1 MSSKKTKNQSPS
13 NKLEKKAD
21 AAEKNEPELE
31 KSPSDKTGGQSANR
45 FPIAGI
51 GASAGGLEAFTE
63 LLKHLPDDTG
73 MGFVLI
79 QHLHPEHPSAL
90 TEILSRATKMPV
102 VEIEDGMRV
111 APNHIY
117 IIPPNTYLGILHG
130 VLHLMP
136 RSDIKGQNL
145 PIDYFFRHLAED
157 LGSLSIGVIL
167 SGTASDGVMGLKAI
181 SAEGG
186 ITISQDRE
194 SAKYD
199 GMPHSAIAAGCVD
212 VILPPG
218 KIAKELARIAHHPFV
233 ASKAKG
239 KGEVFPESDDVLSK
253 IFLLLRRQTG
263 NDFTYYKPT
272 TIQRRIRRRM
282 LLHKLDQ
289 LDNYVHYL
297 QDTPAEIDLLFH
309 DLLINVTEF
318 FRDSST
324 FEALAAKV
332 FPMLKDRSADMPI
345 RIWVPGCSTGEEPY
359 SLAISLLEYLGDS
372 AGNMAIQIFATDI
385 DENAIAIARAGLY
398 PETINQHVSPERL
411 RRFFVRVEGGRYQI
425 SRFIREMCV
434 FAVQNVIKDP
444 TFSRLDLIS
453 CRNLLIYLGPVLQ
466 KKIMLLFHYAMK
478 PGGYLLLGSAE
489 SISGSS
495 DYYQMVDSKE
505 KIYTK
510 KSLATP
516 RQIDFGGLNIGMA
529 PQPPRQGINASGTN
543 SGAEFDLGRQID
555 KLLIDKFTPP
565 AVAINGNMDI
575 LQFRGRTGVYLESPS
590 GKATLQILK
599 MAREDIMLELSGVVK
614 KALSSGAAASRQG
627 IRIKRGDSEELLNID
642 VLPIE
647 GRAAP
652 ERFFLVVFESSGPVA
667 IEQLPKPKKE
677 LGKDIQENP
686 RVNELEQELAATKE
700 YLQSVIEQQETSN
713 EELSSANE
721 EVQSSNEELQ
731 SINEEM
737 ETAKEELQSTNEELA
752 TVNDELGT
760 RNQDMD
766 QSNNDLNNII
776 SSINIPLVILDIDQR
791 VRRFSP
797 QAEKLLNLI
806 GGDVGRP
813 FSDIKTRINVENLGA
828 TINEVIEMLHPVELE
843 AQDEDGHWYSVRVR
857 PYKTMDNRIDGSVIV
872 FVNIDEM
879 KKSLDAARH
888 ARNHAESV
896 IAALRYPILVLDKRL
911 TVVSASNAFYNAFK
925 VTAEETIGNLLYR
938 LGNSQW
944 GIPELRNKLDKTI
957 AAGTP
962 FEGFVVEHDFER
974 IGPRTMCL
982 SGRLIPASDD
992 SEVMVLMQIEDV
1004 TEVAKSQK

>member
-1 MSSKKTKNQSPS
+1 MGNKNKKNERLGKKPG
-13 NKLEKKAD
+13 EKAGTD
-21 AAEKNEPELE
+21 EKNKPELE
-31 KSPSDKTGGQSANR
+31 KSPSDKTGEQSGHR

-63 LLKHLPDDTG
+63 LLSHLPDDTG

-157 LGSLSIGVIL
+157 LGSMSIGVIL
-167 SGTASDGVMGLKAI
+167 SGTASDGVLGLKAI

-186 ITISQDRE
+186 ITIAQDRE

-212 VILPPG
+212 VVLPPD
-218 KIAKELARIAHHPFV
+218 KIAAELARIAHHPFV
-233 ASKAKG
+233 ASKPAG
-239 KGEVFPESDDVLSK
+239 KTGEVFPDSDDMLSK

-282 LLHKLDQ
+282 LLHKLDR
-289 LDNYVHYL
+289 LDNYVRYL
-297 QDTPAEIDLLFH
+297 QDNPAEIDQLFH

-318 FRDSST
+318 FRDT
-324 FEALAAKV
+324 EAFEALAEKV
-332 FPMLKDRSADMPI
+332 FPMLKDRSAEVPI

-359 SLAISLLEYLGDS
+359 SLAIALLEYLGDS
-372 AGNMAIQIFATDI
+372 AGNVAIQIFATDI
-385 DENAIAIARAGLY
+385 DENAIVSARAGLY

-425 SRFIREMCV
+425 SKYIREMCV

-444 TFSRLDLIS
+444 PFSRLDLIS

-466 KKIMLLFHYAMK
+466 KKIMVVFHYALK

-489 SISGSS
+489 SISGFS
-495 DYYQMVDSKE
+495 DYYQVVDSKE

-510 KSLATP
+510 KSVATP
-516 RQIDFGGLNIGMA
+516 QQMDFGGHHIGMA
-529 PQPPRQGINASGTN
+529 PQPPRQEMTASAKTV
-543 SGAEFDLGRQID
+543 AEFNLGREID
-555 KLLIDKFTPP
+555 KLLMDKFTPP
-565 AVAINGNMDI
+565 AVAINDDMDI
-575 LQFRGRTGVYLESPS
+575 LQFRGRTGAYLESPP
-590 GKATLQILK
+590 GEATLKILK
-599 MAREDIMLELSGVVK
+599 MAREDIMLELNGVIK
-614 KALSSGAAASRQG
+614 KALSSGAPASKQG
-627 IRIKRGDSEELLNID
+627 IRIKRDDRLELINIE
-642 VLPIE
+642 VLPID
-647 GRAAP
+647 GRTAP
-652 ERFFLVVFESSGPVA
+652 ERFFLVVFEATRPLS
-667 IEQLPKPKKE
+667 IEPPPKPKKE
-677 LGKDIQENP
+677 TGKGKPEDP
-686 RVNELEQELAATKE
+686 RVRELEQELAATKE

-713 EELSSANE
+713 EELRSANE

-731 SINEEM
+731 SINEEL

-760 RNQDMD
+760 RNQELD

-776 SSINIPLVILDIDQR
+776 
-791 VRRFSP
+791 
-797 QAEKLLNLI
+797 
-806 GGDVGRP
+806 
-813 FSDIKTRINVENLGA
+813 
-828 TINEVIEMLHPVELE
+828 
-843 AQDEDGHWYSVRVR
+843 
-857 PYKTMDNRIDGSVIV
+857 
-872 FVNIDEM
+872 
-879 KKSLDAARH
+879 
-888 ARNHAESV
+888 
-896 IAALRYPILVLDKRL
+896 
-911 TVVSASNAFYNAFK
+911 
-925 VTAEETIGNLLYR
+925 
-938 LGNSQW
+938 
-944 GIPELRNKLDKTI
+944 
-957 AAGTP
+957 
-962 FEGFVVEHDFER
+962 
-974 IGPRTMCL
+974 
-982 SGRLIPASDD
+982 
-992 SEVMVLMQIEDV
+992 
-1004 TEVAKSQK
+1004 

>member
-1 MSSKKTKNQSPS
+1 MSSKKTKNESPG
-13 NKLEKKAD
+13 NKPEKEAD
-21 AAEKNEPELE
+21 AAEKNALALE
-31 KSPSDKTGGQSANR
+31 TPPSDKTGEQSMHR

-63 LLKHLPDDTG
+63 LLSHLPDDTG

-79 QHLHPEHPSAL
+79 QHLHPDHPSAL
-90 TEILSRATKMPV
+90 TEILSRATKIPV
-102 VEIEDGMRV
+102 VEIKDGMRV
-111 APNHIY
+111 EPNHIY

-130 VLHLMP
+130 VLQLMP
-136 RSDIKGQNL
+136 RSDIQGQNL

-157 LGSLSIGVIL
+157 LGSMAIGVIL

-181 SAEGG
+181 SAGGG

-218 KIAKELARIAHHPFV
+218 KIAKELARLARHPFV
-233 ASKAKG
+233 ASKAKD
-239 KGEVFPESDDVLSK
+239 KGEVFPESDDALSK

-272 TIQRRIRRRM
+272 TIQRRIHRRM
-282 LLHKLDQ
+282 LLHKLER
-289 LDNYVHYL
+289 LDDYVRYL
-297 QDTPAEIDLLFH
+297 QENPSEIDQLFH

-332 FPMLKDRSADMPI
+332 FPMLKDRPADMPI

-359 SLAISLLEYLGDS
+359 SLAITLLEYLGDS

-385 DENAIAIARAGLY
+385 DENAIAIARTGLY
-398 PETINQHVSPERL
+398 PESINQHVSPERL
-411 RRFFVRVEGGRYQI
+411 RRFFVRVDGGRYQI
-425 SRFIREMCV
+425 SKFIREMCV

-444 TFSRLDLIS
+444 PFSQLDLIS
-453 CRNLLIYLGPVLQ
+453 CRNLLIYLGPMLQ
-466 KKIMLLFHYAMK
+466 KKIMLIFHYALK

-495 DYYQMVDSKE
+495 DYYQVVNSKE

-510 KSLATP
+510 KSVATP
-516 RQIDFGGLNIGMA
+516 RQLDFGSHNVGMA

-543 SGAEFDLGRQID
+543 TGAEFDLGRQID

-575 LQFRGRTGVYLESPS
+575 LQFRGRTGDYLESPP
-590 GKATLQILK
+590 GEATLKILK
-599 MAREDIMLELSGVVK
+599 MAREDIMLELNGVVK
-614 KALSSGAAASRQG
+614 KALDSGTQASRQG
-627 IRIKRGDSEELLNID
+627 IRIRRDDREELLNID
-642 VLPIE
+642 VFPID
-647 GRAAP
+647 GRATP
-652 ERFFLVVFESSGPVA
+652 ERYFLVVFEATAPVA
-667 IEQLPKPKKE
+667 IEPIKPEKE
-677 LGKDIQENP
+677 TGKDSQENP
-686 RVNELEQELAATKE
+686 RVSELEQELAATKE

-731 SINEEM
+731 SINEEL

-752 TVNDELGT
+752 TVNDELGN
-760 RNQDMD
+760 RNQELD

-776 SSINIPLVILDIDQR
+776 SSMNIPLVILDINQR

-797 QAEKLLNLI
+797 HAERLLNLI

-813 FSDIKTRINVENLGA
+813 FSDIKTRINIENLDT
-828 TINEVIEMLHPVELE
+828 TINEVIERLQPVERE
-843 AQDEDGHWYSVRVR
+843 AQDEDGHWYSIIVR
-857 PYKTMDNRIDGSVIV
+857 PYKTMDNRIDGTVVI

-879 KKSLDAARH
+879 KQNLDAARR
-888 ARNHAESV
+888 ARDYAESV

-911 TVVSASNAFYNAFK
+911 AVVSASNAFYETFK
-925 VTAEETIGNLLYR
+925 VTSEETIGNLLYR

-944 GIPELRNKLDKTI
+944 GIPELRNKLDKSI
-957 AAGTP
+957 ATGTA
-962 FEGFVVEHDFER
+962 FEDFIVEHNFER
-974 IGPRTMCL
+974 IGPRTMSI
-982 SGRLIPASDD
+982 SGRSIAASE
-992 SEVMVLMQIEDV
+992 SAEIMVLMQVEDI
-1004 TEVAKSQK
+1004 TEVT